1 MTDLGSIEDAEA
13 RLRAAMLAGD
23 VAALDALLGDALVFT
38 DHTGARLS
46 KAEDLAAH
54 RSGRLRLARLEPS
67 GQTLIRRLGD
77 TAIVCVTLDLAGRF
91 DAQPFAGTFAY
102 TRVWHRGED
111 GRWRVEAAHCSA
123 VGDR

>member
-1 MTDLGSIEDAEA
+1 MIDLGSIEDAEA

-38 DHTGARLS
+38 DHTGARLG

-54 RSGRLRLARLEPS
+54 RSGRLRLTRLDPR

-77 TAIVCVTLDLAGRF
+77 TAIVCITLDLAGRF
-91 DAQPFAGTFAY
+91 DAQPFVGTFTY
-102 TRVWHRGED
+102 TRLWHLGDD

-123 VGDR
+123 VVGG